1 MRHFSDPFAKA
12 VYDTISGGTA
22 GVTWPELQEL
32 HQDEPD
38 DRGQLRNTLAEL
50 RAAGAIT
57 SHSGKYWVVEEA
69 VAAPAPASKVR
80 HEGIYAVDHAAG
92 PAPTVIFH
100 RITTKEQD
108 MSGTNNEGV
117 RARVFEAL
125 KKAGTGNRDDI
136 AMATGL
142 SLKAVSDALYGLKA
156 EGKTRQ
162 IARASRGAPAV
173 YAPADSGRSPGV
185 DIDRAARRAAKA
197 VKAAKTVKPKK
208 ATKAAAKPA
217 RKPATARAAAPVP
230 EVPAPTRSAPVRA
243 VPAAPAGFRVG
254 LFSDGTLS
262 IVDADCEMQI
272 DQNKT
277 RALFNYL
284 DTFQAMFTGASA

>member
-57 SHSGKYWVVEEA
+57 SHSGKYWAVEEAAA
-69 VAAPAPASKVR
+69 VAAPAPNAKGES
-80 HEGIYAVDHAAG
+80 IYAVDHAAS
-92 PAPTVIFH
+92 PAAAVIFH
-100 RITTKEQD
+100 RITTKEKD
-108 MSGTNNEGV
+108 MSGTRTEGT
-117 RARVFEAL
+117 RHRVFEAL
-125 KKAGTGNRDDI
+125 KQAGTGSRESI
-136 AMATGL
+136 AEATGL
-142 SLKAVSDALYGLKA
+142 SLQAVANALAGLKFD
-156 EGKTRQ
+156 GKLVL
-162 IARASRGAPAV
+162 AVKGHRGQGAV
-173 YAPADSGRSPGV
+173 YAPAHSGRSPGV
-185 DIDRAARRAAKA
+185 DIDRAARKAAKA
-197 VKAAKTVKPKK
+197 VKAAKAANPKK
-208 ATKAAAKPA
+208 AT
-217 RKPATARAAAPVP
+217 TARAAAPVP
-230 EVPAPTRSAPVRA
+230 AVSTPTRSAPAQFTGR
-243 VPAAPAGFRVG
+243 PGEQGFRVG

-262 IVDADCEMQI
+262 IIDADCEMQI